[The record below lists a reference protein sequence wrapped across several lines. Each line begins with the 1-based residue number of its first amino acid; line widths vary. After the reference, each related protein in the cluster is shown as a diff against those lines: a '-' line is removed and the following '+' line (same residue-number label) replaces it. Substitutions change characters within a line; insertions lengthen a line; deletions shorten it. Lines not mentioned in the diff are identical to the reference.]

1 MPDSTAKDKPA
12 QRIGR
17 TRNDVSPRDRDEE
30 ILFIRIDR
38 MEEIVAHLQEQLDR
52 AEEAQQEMTRA
63 QLAQERK
70 IKLLEDRL
78 HRLERRLNE
87 GGDEEAFDGV

>member
-1 MPDSTAKDKPA
+1 M
-12 QRIGR
+12 
-17 TRNDVSPRDRDEE
+17 SPRDEDEE

-52 AEEAQQEMTRA
+52 LEVAQQEITRA
-63 QLAQERK
+63 QLAEERRLK
-70 IKLLEDRL
+70 ALEDRL
-78 HRLERRLNE
+78 QRMERRLNE